1 MVLITI
7 YRWIDNCGLWW
18 FMVLIT
24 IVILDGLIHSSGST
38 LRVLGLPLS
47 LRAQASNKLIQDQ
60 LRVVTW
66 ERYGGQRP
74 AIFWCILW
82 WNSKNGLPKKE
93 ETLVHPIERVLNLQ
107 CITVPVLS
115 FRGLLHFVEHH
126 RGKGKHTSEE
136 RERGPSYP
144 QATS

>member
-1 MVLITI
+1 
-7 YRWIDNCGLWW
+7 
-18 FMVLIT
+18 MVLIT

-74 AIFWCILW
+74 AIFDAYFDETQRTASQKKRKRWYIL
-82 WNSKNGLPKKE
+82 LKE
-93 ETLVHPIERVLNLQ
+93 
-107 CITVPVLS
+107 C
-115 FRGLLHFVEHH
+115 
-126 RGKGKHTSEE
+126 
-136 RERGPSYP
+136 
-144 QATS
+144 